1 MELHVLDPFED
12 FQTAGYLRNRFQEKD
27 LAIVGRLE
35 TAAFR
40 EQVQPTLRFLRR
52 VPDLRYE
59 HILETHRRLFEA
71 VYPWAGQDRLENAPH
86 LRIVKAGYRELF
98 ALPDSIRVAAEYAL
112 QLARDAAYLRAHP
125 GQVLGY
131 LAHAHP
137 FLEGNGRTI
146 LTVYAELARRAGFHV
161 LWEEIE
167 KGEFLRTLT
176 EELLRP
182 GSSMDA
188 LVLPYVR
195 PGALSVRRAAGGL
208 DVNFGRGR

>member
-1 MELHVLDPFED
+1 MELSVLDPFED
-12 FQTAGYLRNRFQEKD
+12 FATEGYLRNRYKEKD
-27 LAIVGRLE
+27 LAIMGRLE

-40 EQVQPTLRFLRR
+40 EQVHPTLRYLRR
-52 VPDLRYE
+52 VPDIRYE
-59 HILETHRRLFEA
+59 HVLETHRRLFDS

-98 ALPDSIRVAAEYAL
+98 ALPDSIRIAAEYAL
-112 QLARDAAYLRAHP
+112 QLSRDKAFLREHP
-125 GQVLGY
+125 GQVFGY

-146 LTVYAELARRAGFHV
+146 LTVYAELAQRAGFHV

-167 KGEFLRTLT
+167 KDLFLTTLT

-182 GSSMDA
+182 GSAMDA

-195 PGALSVRRAAGGL
+195 PGRCRWGGAVL
-208 DVNFGRGR
+208 C

>member
-1 MELHVLDPFED
+1 MELNVLDPFED
-12 FQTAGYLRNRFQEKD
+12 FQTEGYLRNRYKEKD
-27 LAIVGRLE
+27 LAVVGRLE

-40 EQVQPTLRFLRR
+40 ARVQPTLRYLRR
-52 VPDLRYE
+52 VPDVRYE
-59 HILETHRRLFEA
+59 HVLETHRRLFDS

-86 LRIVKAGYRELF
+86 LRIVKAGHRELF
-98 ALPDSIRVAAEYAL
+98 ALPDSIRIAAEYAL
-112 QLARDAAYLRAHP
+112 QLSRDKAFLREHP
-125 GQVLGY
+125 GQVFGY

-167 KGEFLRTLT
+167 KDLFLRTLT

-182 GSSMDA
+182 GSAMDA

-208 DVNFGRGR
+208 DVNFRRE

>member
-1 MELHVLDPFED
+1 VGHPHV
-12 FQTAGYLRNRFQEKD
+12 
-27 LAIVGRLE
+27 
-35 TAAFR
+35 
-40 EQVQPTLRFLRR
+40 
-52 VPDLRYE
+52 
-59 HILETHRRLFEA
+59 LETHRRLFDS

-86 LRIVKAGYRELF
+86 LRIVKAGHRELF
-98 ALPDSIRVAAEYAL
+98 ALPDSIRIAAEYAL
-112 QLARDAAYLRAHP
+112 QLSRDKAFLREHP
-125 GQVLGY
+125 GQVFGY

-167 KGEFLRTLT
+167 KDLFLRTLT

-182 GSSMDA
+182 GSAMDA

-208 DVNFGRGR
+208 DVNFRRE